1 MRCFRFIEVEKAHYP
16 ITVLCQTLGVSRSG
30 YHAWR
35 RRPPS
40 RHACDDE
47 QLLVS
52 IRRVFVESRHTYGA
66 PRVHAM
72 LARLGVRVGRK
83 RVARLMRHHEL
94 VGRSG
99 RLPGPRTTTPARQ
112 RPAPADLV
120 QRDFSASAPNR
131 LWLADITYLRTWEGW
146 LYLAA
151 ILDVYSRMIVGWA
164 IASHLRTELVLEA
177 LEMGLWR
184 RQPEPGLLIHHSDK
198 GSQYLSGDYSTR
210 LSTAGITASAAR
222 SAYDNAMVESWFST
236 IKQEL
241 VYPRSW
247 PTRHEAELAV
257 FDYIEVFYNRL
268 RLHSGLDM
276 KSPIEY
282 ETEVQPCPTLT

>member
-1 MRCFRFIEVEKAHYP
+1 MRCFRFIEVEKAHFP
-16 ITVLCQTLGVSRSG
+16 IMVLCESLGVSRSG

-35 RRPPS
+35 KRAPS
-40 RHACDDE
+40 QRVREDE
-47 QLLVS
+47 RLTES
-52 IRRVFVESRHTYGA
+52 IRRIFAESRRTYGA

-72 LARLGVRVGRK
+72 LVREGIGVGRK
-83 RVARLMRHHEL
+83 RVARLMRHHGL

-99 RLPGPRTTTPARQ
+99 RRQGPRTTTLSRS

-120 QRDFSASAPNR
+120 RRDFTAAAPNL

-164 IASHLRTELVLEA
+164 LATHLRTELVLEA

-184 RQPEPGLLIHHSDK
+184 RQPQRGLLIHHSDK
-198 GSQYLSGDYSTR
+198 GSQYLSGDYSARLTR
-210 LSTAGITASAAR
+210 AGITASAAR

-241 VYPRSW
+241 VYSRSW
-247 PTRHEAELAV
+247 PTRHQAELAV

-268 RLHSGLDM
+268 RLHSSLDM

-282 ETEVQPCPTLT
+282 EQEVPTTLITT